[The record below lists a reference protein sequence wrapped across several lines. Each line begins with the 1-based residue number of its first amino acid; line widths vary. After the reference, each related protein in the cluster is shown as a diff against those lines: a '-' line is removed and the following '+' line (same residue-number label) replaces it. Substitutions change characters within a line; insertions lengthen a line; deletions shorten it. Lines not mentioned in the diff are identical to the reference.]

1 MLASANDGSVSI
13 AGVDQQKLQAY
24 QQEIYSMF
32 TSQEFSKAT
41 ADARKEIIGTAIY
54 KHVSAMV
61 GEEYAPKVT
70 GMIIDLDP
78 AELNM
83 SIQQYGDLQQKVGS
97 AMQLLVS
104 QPAQAM
110 DGADGGPMTKGGP
123 GGDGDA

>member
-1 MLASANDGSVSI
+1 
-13 AGVDQQKLQAY
+13 
-24 QQEIYSMF
+24 MF

-54 KHVSAMV
+54 KHISAMV

-110 DGADGGPMTKGGP
+110 DGADGGSMTKGGS